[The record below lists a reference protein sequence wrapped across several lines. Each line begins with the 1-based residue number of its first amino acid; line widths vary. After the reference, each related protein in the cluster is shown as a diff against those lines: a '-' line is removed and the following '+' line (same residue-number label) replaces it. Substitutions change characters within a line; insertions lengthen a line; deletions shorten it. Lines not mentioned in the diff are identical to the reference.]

1 MKAVRPNSKQARPV
15 DARKVFSGKIFDVY
29 QWEQQMFDG
38 SKAVF
43 EQLKRPDTVEVVPVL
58 ASGKIL
64 IVEEEQP
71 GKDVF
76 LSLPGG
82 RVDDGEDV
90 ESAALRELNEET
102 GYSADSV
109 ELWEATQPVGK
120 IDWAVFTFIA
130 RNVYKSGDQKLDA
143 GEKVTVREV
152 TFDEFLQIAREGKL
166 WDHLTIEAYKAA
178 QDPEYYAVLK
188 KKFGVQ

>member
-1 MKAVRPNSKQARPV
+1 MGVIRPKSKQIRPA
-15 DARKVFSGKIFDVY
+15 DARKVFSGEIFDVY

-38 SKAVF
+38 STATF
-43 EQLKRPDTVEVVPVL
+43 EQLARPDTVEVIAVL
-58 ASGKIL
+58 ENGKIL

-71 GKDVF
+71 GKPPF

-82 RVDDGEDV
+82 RLNVDETPED
-90 ESAALRELNEET
+90 AALRELKEET
-102 GYSADSV
+102 GYIADSV
-109 ELWEATQPVGK
+109 DLWEATQPVGK

-130 RNVYKSGDQKLDA
+130 RGVKKGGEANLDA
-143 GEKVTVREV
+143 GEKITQSEV

-166 WDHLTIEAYKAA
+166 WDHIAIEAYKAA
-178 QDPEYYAVLK
+178 QDREYYAVLK